1 MAEPK
6 FAGMTANERLFAA
19 GLLDAFD
26 QAARRRNRPRMVEIL
41 GKVELA
47 DQAEEIADAIVA
59 EPERYGF

>member
-1 MAEPK
+1 
-6 FAGMTANERLFAA
+6 MTANERLFAA